1 MAKRNKGAVE
11 EVQREMTRKEERLR
25 QRDRE
30 RHRLLYTVLGIAIG
44 AALLLVVAGIAYQLV
59 VVPNR
64 AVATFGAEE
73 IAARDFQKR
82 ALLEQSSLQNQLV
95 QYTQMEQQFGNQGF
109 FTNQIN
115 QLQATLSS
123 PFALGQQTLDRMI
136 EERVIEREAAARNI
150 TVTDEEVEEA
160 LRQEVANARGLVTV
174 PQATATA
181 QAAADATAT
190 AELWTPT
197 PEPTVAASAAV
208 TATEGITATEDVTG
222 AAALTETAAVTV
234 TGAVTDAAA
243 EATPTP
249 VPPAAIITDTALS
262 EGLQALEESI
272 STVAGMSLDE
282 YRGIIR
288 VRLLSEKLGEVI
300 GEEQVA
306 ATSEQVHARHILLS
320 EITPTP
326 EPTPLPEG
334 EPTAEP
340 TPTATALPEGAPTPA
355 PTPAPRTRDEALALA
370 NDLRDRL
377 EQGEDFAALAEEY
390 SDDTGS
396 AVQGGDLGWFA
407 QGMMV
412 APFDEAAFSLPVGE
426 VSEPISTTFG
436 IHLIE
441 VLEKDPER
449 AKDVAQL
456 EQERAQAFNTWLQE
470 QVAALQVE
478 RGDVV
483 ASLPR
488 ELQ

>member
-11 EVQREMTRKEERLR
+11 EVQRELTRKEERLR

-30 RHRLLYTVLGIAIG
+30 RHRMLYTVLGIAIG
-44 AALLLVVAGIAYQLV
+44 AALLLVIVGIVYQLV
-59 VVPNR
+59 FVPNR
-64 AVATFGAEE
+64 AVATVGEE
-73 IAARDFQKR
+73 TIAARDFQKR
-82 ALLEQSSLQNQLV
+82 AKLEQSSLQNQLL

-123 PFALGQQTLDRMI
+123 PFALGQQTLDNMI
-136 EERVIEREAAARNI
+136 RELVIEREAAARNI

-160 LRQEVANARGLVTV
+160 LREEIANARGLVTV

-190 AELWTPT
+190 AALWTPT
-197 PEPTVAASAAV
+197 PEPTLEASAAV
-208 TATEGITATEDVTG
+208 TATEGVTATGEVTG
-222 AAALTETAAVTV
+222 TAAVTD
-234 TGAVTDAAA
+234 TGAVTESVE

-249 VPPAAIITDTALS
+249 VPPAAIISDTALS
-262 EGLQALEESI
+262 EGLQSLEESI
-272 STVAGMSLDE
+272 STVAGMTLAE
-282 YRGIIR
+282 YRDIIR
-288 VRLLSEKLGEVI
+288 VRLLSEKLAEVI

-306 ATSEQVHARHILLS
+306 ATSEQVHARHILLR

-334 EPTAEP
+334 EPTPEP
-340 TPTATALPEGAPTPA
+340 TPTATALPEGAPTPT
-355 PTPAPRTRDEALALA
+355 PTPAPRTREEALALA
-370 NDLRDRL
+370 TELRGRL

-426 VSEPISTTFG
+426 ISEPISTTFG

-441 VLEKDPER
+441 VLEKDPEH

-456 EQERAQAFNTWLQE
+456 QQERAQAYDAWLQE

-483 ASLPR
+483 ANLPR

>member
-11 EVQREMTRKEERLR
+11 EVQRELTRKEERLR

-30 RHRLLYTVLGIAIG
+30 RHRLLYTGLGIAIG
-44 AALLLVVAGIAYQLV
+44 AALLLVVVGIVYQLFV
-59 VVPNR
+59 LPNR
-64 AVATFGAEE
+64 AVASFDGQE
-73 IAARDFQKR
+73 IAARDYQKR
-82 ALLEQSSLQNQLV
+82 AKLEQSNLQNQLL

-109 FTNQIN
+109 FTTQIN

-123 PFALGQQTLDRMI
+123 PFALGQQTLDSMI
-136 EERVIEREAAARNI
+136 RERVIEREAAARNI
-150 TVTDEEVEEA
+150 TVTDDEVEEA
-160 LRQEVANARGLVTV
+160 LRQEIANARGLVTV

-190 AELWTPT
+190 AALWTPT

-208 TATEGITATEDVTG
+208 TATEDMTG
-222 AAALTETAAVTV
+222 TAAVTD
-234 TGAVTDAAA
+234 TGAVSETAAP

-249 VPPAAIITDTALS
+249 MPPAAIITDTALS
-262 EGLQALEESI
+262 EGLQSLEDSIKSI
-272 STVAGMSLDE
+272 SGMTLDE
-282 YRGIIR
+282 YRNIIR
-288 VRLLSEKLGEVI
+288 ARLLGGKLAKVI

-306 ATSEQVHARHILLS
+306 ATSEQVHARHILLR

-334 EPTAEP
+334 APTLEP
-340 TPTATALPEGAPTPA
+340 TPTATALPEGAPTPT

-370 NDLRDRL
+370 TDLRGRL
-377 EQGEDFAALAEEY
+377 EQGEDFATLAEEY

-396 AVQGGDLGWFA
+396 AAQGGDLGWFA
-407 QGMMV
+407 QGTMV
-412 APFDEAAFSLPVGE
+412 APFDEAAFSLPVGQI
-426 VSEPISTTFG
+426 SEPISTTFG

-441 VLEKDPER
+441 VLDKDPAR
-449 AKDVAQL
+449 AKDAAQL
-456 EQERAQAFNTWLQE
+456 EQERAQAFDTWLQE

-483 ASLPR
+483 ASLPK